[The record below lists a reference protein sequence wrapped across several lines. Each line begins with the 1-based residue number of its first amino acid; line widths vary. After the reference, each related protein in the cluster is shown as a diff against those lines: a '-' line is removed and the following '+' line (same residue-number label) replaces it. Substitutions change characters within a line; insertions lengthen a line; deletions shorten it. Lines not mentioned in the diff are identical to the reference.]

1 MIGMKTVLVTG
12 ACGIVGTALW
22 QTLTQAGYNVIGVDM
37 ANELPFENAKVD
49 FRGGIDLSNE
59 AAVIGLAET
68 LKQEGY
74 ALNGLVNIAGG
85 FVWEE
90 ALSGDSSTWTRMF
103 QINLMTALN
112 TCKAMAPLLTNPGA
126 IINIG
131 AAAADKASAGM
142 GAYTASKSA
151 VIKLSEA
158 LNEELRAHGVRVNV
172 ISPTIVDTP
181 TNRNDMPDAAFDDWV
196 SPAQIADLTA
206 FLLSD
211 AALAINGENI
221 RIRGKV

>member
-1 MIGMKTVLVTG
+1 MKTVLVTG

-112 TCKAMAPLLTNPGA
+112 ACKAMAPLLTNPGA

-172 ISPTIVDTP
+172 VSPTIVDTP

>member
-1 MIGMKTVLVTG
+1 MKTVLVTG

-59 AAVIGLAET
+59 AAVVGLAET

>member
-1 MIGMKTVLVTG
+1 MKTVLVTG
-12 ACGIVGTALW
+12 ACGIVGTALC
-22 QTLTQAGYNVIGVDM
+22 QTLIEAGYNVIGVDM
-37 ANELPFENAKVD
+37 ANELPFDNAKVD
-49 FRGGIDLSNE
+49 FRGGIDLANE
-59 AAVIGLAET
+59 AAVTGLAET

-158 LNEELRAHGVRVNV
+158 LNEELREHGVRVNV